1 MADSVYVG
9 QPLVEAN
16 KVAIDAII
24 ADQDP
29 KKVVAFVNADFTDGE
44 DMPGGL
50 VTIHAPG
57 NVFHP
62 DAVPQEAFQH
72 TVVCQLLN
80 KPDGTEWTDA
90 DFTGSDKMQA
100 IQEAVAQFSK
110 MPPALNDSHEVT
122 SNDDKYW
129 QAELGSPDS
138 FAGIMKKVHGGKAR
152 ESDSTY
158 YVVAQAGTPLVT
170 KQLKQRL
177 LSKPNLT
184 YKQLLEDPDF
194 NQALHV
200 SMRNACRL
208 AYNVARALK
217 VPIRHMMDRASYVEG
232 VYQGKPYK
240 AIPNFAQPVSTIQ
253 AIKGDVGVFHKV
265 RPIKSAYDNCM
276 IYSGPYDGIAMF
288 SMKGNSNEIGLPAS
302 TGRSQSEPDTNMRVD
317 YKKRAKGLVWDGMQ
331 SDLKHPDLHPQAFKP
346 IDNSFLEEMKK
357 MGWRQDGTDNR
368 HYMIPVLVK
377 IFDPRVARKAKK

>member
-9 QPLVEAN
+9 QALVPEN

-29 KKVVAFVNADFTDGE
+29 KKIVAFVNADFSDGE

-50 VTIHAPG
+50 VTIYSPQTKL
-57 NVFHP
+57 HP
-62 DAVPQEAFQH
+62 DAIPQEAFQH

-80 KPDGTEWTDA
+80 KPDGSEWTDA
-90 DFTGSDKMQA
+90 DFTGPEKVQA
-100 IQEAVAQFSK
+100 IQNAVAQFAK
-110 MPPALNDSHEVT
+110 QPPTLNHSHDVA
-122 SNDDKYW
+122 SHDDGYW

-152 ESDSTY
+152 EADSTY

-177 LSKPNLT
+177 LNKPDMT

-194 NQALHV
+194 NQSLHV

-208 AYNVARALK
+208 AYNVSRALK
-217 VPIRHMMDRASYVEG
+217 VPIRHMMDRSSFTES

-253 AIKGDVGVFHKV
+253 SIKGDVAVFHKV
-265 RPIKSAYDNCM
+265 RPIKSAYNNCM

-288 SMKGNSNEIGLPAS
+288 SMKGKSNEIGLPAS
-302 TGRSQSEPDTNMRVD
+302 TGRNVGPFEDVKVD
-317 YKKRAKGLVWDGMQ
+317 YKKRAKGLVWQDMGD
-331 SDLKHPDLHPQAFKP
+331 DLQHPDLHPQAFKP
-346 IDNSFLEEMKK
+346 IDDAFLEEMKK
-357 MGWRQDGTDNR
+357 MGWSQDGTDNR
-368 HYMIPVLVK
+368 HYMIPVLMK
-377 IFDPRVARKAKK
+377 IYDGRVRRE